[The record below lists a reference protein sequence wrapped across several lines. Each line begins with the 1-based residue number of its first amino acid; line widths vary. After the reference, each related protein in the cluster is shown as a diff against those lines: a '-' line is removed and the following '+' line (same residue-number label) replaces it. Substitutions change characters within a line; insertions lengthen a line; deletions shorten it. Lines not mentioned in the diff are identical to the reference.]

1 MKSITLTID
10 LFNKI
15 MNVLTQKPWA
25 EVDVLMNEV
34 KQAINDNE
42 KAFLEA
48 KDKAE
53 AESKKAAK

>member
-1 MKSITLTID
+1 MKNINLTTE

-25 EVDVLMNEV
+25 EVDALMNEV

-48 KDKAE
+48 KDE
-53 AESKKAAK
+53 AEKKEKK